1 MIKNILLLLL
11 CCSSVLAQTDKFQP
25 AAGERVI
32 GRYVVTI
39 EDDSATIDL
48 AQRARELA
56 GAYGG
61 RLEPYAGNG
70 ATFAVSMLPV
80 RAKALSAD
88 PRVRSVIEVVPGGA
102 NPPAPASAQRS
113 AAPSPTRNVKSNS
126 YDATWTS
133 GQYLYDGAGNII
145 AIGSNTYVY
154 DGVNRLVKGTARTAT
169 YGNMQCF
176 SYDAFG
182 NMRQAATALQI
193 VPTCADITTIAGTTT
208 VAGVNPANNRIDVV
222 SPAGVPAGAKI
233 EYGTFDDTGNQISS
247 DGLTQYRYDSM
258 HRIEE
263 LTTPAQ
269 LRDETYLYDGSDD
282 RVSILKFVGGNLV
295 AINQTL
301 RDTDGK
307 VLREISQLPSGSGWT
322 WQWLKDYVYRD
333 SSLLAAV
340 SAAPGNTTSTVHFHL
355 DHLGSPR
362 LITSDTGLRL
372 AQHTY
377 MPFGEE
383 AAGSDRDFER
393 MRFTGAER
401 DDDST
406 GGSASLDYMHARF
419 YRSALGRF
427 LSVDPVLGTAKWPR
441 PQSWNRY
448 AYVRNNPVV
457 RIDPDGRADGTT
469 IGPRVEYRDDQK
481 LMDDWQHP
489 TFGEVDQ
496 HFAKTIGKLTVLVV
510 TLPVLSGRALAGAV
524 VVGGALGATDATKKP
539 GATPAKVAG
548 AAVDG
553 AVNGAIGRGIVG
565 ILAKVFGETQD
576 QARADVRGAI
586 SAAATG
592 TGALILDKDTFSYWI
607 TPHEGGAGPVVPPTP
622 ETQGPPAPQ
631 HN

>member
-39 EDDSATIDL
+39 EDDSAIDL

-102 NPPAPASAQRS
+102 NPPTPASAQRS

-182 NMRQAATALQI
+182 NMWKAATALQI

-233 EYGTFDDTGNQISS
+233 EYGTFDDIGNQISS

-263 LTTPAQ
+263 LATPAQ

-301 RDTDGK
+301 RDVDGK
-307 VLREISQLPSGSGWT
+307 VLREISQFPSGGNWT

-340 SAAPGNTTSTVHFHL
+340 AAGPNNSTSTTHFHL

-393 MRFTGAER
+393 MKFTGAER
-401 DDDST
+401 DEAPN
-406 GGSASLDYMHARF
+406 GSGESLDYMRARF
-419 YRSALGRF
+419 YRPTLGSF
-427 LSVDPVLGTAKWPR
+427 L
-441 PQSWNRY
+441 
-448 AYVRNNPVV
+448 
-457 RIDPDGRADGTT
+457 
-469 IGPRVEYRDDQK
+469 
-481 LMDDWQHP
+481 
-489 TFGEVDQ
+489 
-496 HFAKTIGKLTVLVV
+496 
-510 TLPVLSGRALAGAV
+510 
-524 VVGGALGATDATKKP
+524 
-539 GATPAKVAG
+539 
-548 AAVDG
+548 
-553 AVNGAIGRGIVG
+553 
-565 ILAKVFGETQD
+565 
-576 QARADVRGAI
+576 
-586 SAAATG
+586 
-592 TGALILDKDTFSYWI
+592 
-607 TPHEGGAGPVVPPTP
+607 
-622 ETQGPPAPQ
+622 
-631 HN
+631 